1 MIHKLGLGAAYE
13 NDFHDIIAE
22 PNGFPTTKD
31 YNFASGW
38 GSPKESGLIKALVGT
53 E

>member
-1 MIHKLGLGAAYE
+1 VIYKLGLGAEYE

-22 PNGFPTTKD
+22 PNGFLTTKD
-31 YNFASGW
+31 YDLASGW
-38 GSPKESGLIKALVGT
+38 GSPKESCFIKALVGT